1 MVQSDRR
8 KERHF
13 FREEVATMN
22 TTLLR
27 GGAVLVGAVAI
38 ALPLVWTSSVQARPD
53 DPTEPPGW
61 ADLVR
66 RVQAIEQTLALPERN
81 PTRPAIEQRLRILEE
96 GLRGLTRA
104 SGQPS
109 GPYPSDNVRHL
120 QESIKDSRRQ
130 YDELTQRVARL
141 EATSTERGRAAPAAT
156 LDDYREVRKTA
167 ELAQRETE
175 SLNRRVQQLERDV
188 SGRSTPAPSSVSAD
202 LKGRLD
208 TLQRAVE
215 ALKNRVRQLES
226 RS

>member
-1 MVQSDRR
+1 
-8 KERHF
+8 
-13 FREEVATMN
+13 MN
-22 TTLLR
+22 TNLRR
-27 GGAVLVGAVAI
+27 GGVMLAGAVAI
-38 ALPLVWTSSVQARPD
+38 VLPLVWTSSTQARPD

-81 PTRPAIEQRLRILEE
+81 PTRPPIERRLSTLEE

-109 GPYPSDNVRHL
+109 GPYPSDNVRNL

-130 YDELTQRVARL
+130 YDELAQRVARL
-141 EATSTERGRAAPAAT
+141 EATSAERGRTPPAAT
-156 LDDYREVRKTA
+156 PDDCRELRKTA

-188 SGRSTPAPSSVSAD
+188 SGRSNPVPSSVSAD
-202 LKGRLD
+202 LKAKLD

-215 ALKNRVRQLES
+215 DLKNRVRQLES